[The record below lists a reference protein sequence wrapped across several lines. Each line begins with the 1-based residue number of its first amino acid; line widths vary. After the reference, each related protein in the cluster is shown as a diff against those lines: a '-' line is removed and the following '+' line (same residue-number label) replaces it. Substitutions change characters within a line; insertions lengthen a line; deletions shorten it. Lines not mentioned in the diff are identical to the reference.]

1 MSGGWY
7 SRISRTEESTFQ
19 DLKHYFGR
27 VVCVYAHPLPLDNVW
42 VRSFTIDIAGVM
54 FTGAVVFCS
63 PRNTRPAASEHHASQ
78 PPHGT
83 LPIWWSFIYLFYT
96 FFCRGAYVHAC
107 TFAQNTSF
115 YRVSSVLLAESVTV
129 G

>member
-1 MSGGWY
+1 MC
-7 SRISRTEESTFQ
+7 
-19 DLKHYFGR
+19 
-27 VVCVYAHPLPLDNVW
+27 VCPSAAARRRLG
-42 VRSFTIDIAGVM
+42 SFTIDIAGVM

-63 PRNTRPAASEHHASQ
+63 PRNTRPAASEHHRQ
-78 PPHGT
+78 PAAARDT
-83 LPIWWSFIYLFYT
+83 TDLVELYLFVFT
-96 FFCRGAYVHAC
+96 FCLSGGAYVHAC